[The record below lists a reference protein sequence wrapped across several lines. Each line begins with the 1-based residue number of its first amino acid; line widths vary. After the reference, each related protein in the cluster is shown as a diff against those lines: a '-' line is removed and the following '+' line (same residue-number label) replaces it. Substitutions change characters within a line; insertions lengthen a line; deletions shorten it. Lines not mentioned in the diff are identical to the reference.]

1 MLQSV
6 QRQGAAGAQIGCDAL
21 TGAFAQVVV
30 PRMDVGG
37 RSLATMEPF
46 EPRPAQGWARPALLL
61 VPLLGTP

>member
-30 PRMDVGG
+30 PRMDVGD

-46 EPRPAQGWARPALLL
+46 
-61 VPLLGTP
+61 